1 MAERRREVGS
11 TPTPSMVTVVD
22 VVGLLVILLVNGGA
36 SALLTRFFRVRL
48 DTRWGPVVYVL
59 LIVPVVL
66 VVFVLVLSGVL
77 GLGPDLGSGG
87 LVVGLTVVLPM
98 ALGVAFDY
106 FWMPAPE
113 DVDLPAEYR
122 TGD

>member
-1 MAERRREVGS
+1 
-11 TPTPSMVTVVD
+11 MVTVAD
-22 VVGLLVILLVNGGA
+22 VIGLLVILLVNGGTT
-36 SALLTRFFRVRL
+36 ALLTRFFRVRL

-66 VVFVLVLSGVL
+66 VLLVLVLSGLL
-77 GLGPDLGSGG
+77 GLGPDLGSAG

-98 ALGVAFDY
+98 AVGLAFDY
-106 FWMPAPE
+106 FWMPAPD

-122 TGD
+122 AGD

>member
-1 MAERRREVGS
+1 
-11 TPTPSMVTVVD
+11 MVTVVD
-22 VVGLLVILLVNGGA
+22 VVGLLVILLVNGGIT
-36 SALLTRFFRVRL
+36 ALLTRFFRVRL

-66 VVFVLVLSGVL
+66 VLFVLVLSGLL
-77 GLGPDLGSGG
+77 GLGPDLGSAA

-106 FWMPAPE
+106 FWMPAPD
-113 DVDLPAEYR
+113 DVELPTEYR